1 MPSVLTNELYSA
13 ADLTAV
19 GLGDERLDDLR
30 ETLRAIQLLELDEFE
45 YGLLAVMVL
54 MSPDRAGRMS
64 LQERRGLDT
73 IQENLAAILQIKMQ
87 KYGRDIK
94 HFSSVLLLITR
105 LRSFSETV
113 QAKWLGEVLNI

>member
-19 GLGDERLDDLR
+19 GVDNELLDDLR
-30 ETLRAIQLLELDEFE
+30 ETLRTIQMLELDEFE

-54 MSPDRAGRMS
+54 MSPDRAGRMT

-105 LRSFSETV
+105 LRSFSETI
-113 QAKWLGEVLNI
+113 QQKWLGEVLNI